1 MNELLT
7 IGWFLWLI
15 FSISGVFY
23 FIELTGLCNIFPEGR
38 RGWHFPAQLASLAFF
53 AAAVLCNPWSN

>member
-1 MNELLT
+1 MEALKI

-15 FSISGVFY
+15 VSIMAVFELIGFSG
-23 FIELTGLCNIFPEGR
+23 LTRMFPEGQ

-53 AAAVLCNPWSN
+53 AGAVLCNPWM